1 MTGLGL
7 ITPVGQNAPDTWQ
20 SLVAGRSGI
29 GPITSF
35 DASAFPCPIAGEVA
49 GFDPARFMEQKTIRR
64 IDRSVQFAI
73 AACQEAV
80 ADAGLVVRPERAG
93 RVGVLLGT
101 GIGGAH
107 QMIEQQRILE
117 EKGPRRVSPFL
128 ISHFLPDTASGL
140 VAIALGARGPNFAVT
155 AACATGGATVG
166 EAAETIARGE
176 ADVMIAGGFEA
187 PLRPVYYAGFFAM
200 KALAVHPDPTRAVRP
215 FDAKRNGFI
224 LGEGAGALVLE
235 SREHALAR
243 GAPIYARWM
252 GAATSNDAGDMVAV
266 AADGQGIG
274 EADAA
279 RAGAGRPP
287 ARADLLHQ
295 RPRHRHPPQRPRREP
310 RHPPRL
316 RRARPQAD
324 GLEHQVDAR
333 SHDGGLGS
341 GRGGGG
347 GPELPPPAGGA
358 DDQLRAPRPRLRPR
372 LRAEPGPGGPGRI
385 CDEHL
390 GWAGR
395 PQLRP
400 DLWTLGGRV
409 MGVPRV
415 VVTGTGMV
423 TPVGI
428 GADVTWQA
436 LLRGENGIGP
446 VTLCEVGDISS
457 QVAGEVTGFEVEQW
471 LSRKDARRM
480 DRFVQLAIAASD
492 EAIESSGLDIAAD
505 PAAVGCMIGSGI
517 GGIQTLEDQ
526 FRIFFERG
534 PARVSP
540 FLVPMFI
547 SDMAAGQVSIR
558 SGARGPNV
566 NTVSACASGAD
577 ALGTAFET
585 LRRGDAQAMIA
596 GGSDAGVTRMSLTA
610 FAAARALSTGRNDDP
625 EHASRAL

>member
-1 MTGLGL
+1 MSRDANLEVVVTGLGL
-7 ITPVGQNAPDTWQ
+7 MTPVGQNAPDTWQ

-274 EADAA
+274 EAMQ
-279 RAGAGRPP
+279 RALE
-287 ARADLLHQ
+287 RADLQPEQISYINAHGTGTPLNDRVESHAI
-295 RPRHRHPPQRPRREP
+295 RHVFGEHA
-310 RHPPRL
+310 PRL
-316 RRARPQAD
+316 MVSSTKSMH
-324 GLEHQVDAR
+324 GHM
-333 SHDGGLGS
+333 
-341 GRGGGG
+341 
-347 GPELPPPAGGA
+347 
-358 DDQLRAPRPRLRPR
+358 
-372 LRAEPGPGGPGRI
+372 
-385 CDEHL
+385 
-390 GWAGR
+390 
-395 PQLRP
+395 
-400 DLWTLGGRV
+400 
-409 MGVPRV
+409 MG
-415 VVTGTGMV
+415 
-423 TPVGI
+423 
-428 GADVTWQA
+428 
-436 LLRGENGIGP
+436 
-446 VTLCEVGDISS
+446 
-457 QVAGEVTGFEVEQW
+457 
-471 LSRKDARRM
+471 
-480 DRFVQLAIAASD
+480 
-492 EAIESSGLDIAAD
+492 
-505 PAAVGCMIGSGI
+505 
-517 GGIQTLEDQ
+517 
-526 FRIFFERG
+526 
-534 PARVSP
+534 
-540 FLVPMFI
+540 
-547 SDMAAGQVSIR
+547 
-558 SGARGPNV
+558 
-566 NTVSACASGAD
+566 ASGAVEAAVAVLSCHHQQVAPTINYEHPD
-577 ALGTAFET
+577 PDCDLDYVPNRAREAPVEYAMSTSVGLGGHNSALIF
-585 LRRGDAQAMIA
+585 
-596 GGSDAGVTRMSLTA
+596 
-610 FAAARALSTGRNDDP
+610 GRW
-625 EHASRAL
+625 EGQ